1 MSQFCIQCGSPIEP
15 GVRFC
20 GTCGKPLDVRPQLPG
35 APPPMPP
42 PPAMPPVVPPQY
54 APGPQQ
60 GTALAHPEPLSL
72 SSRICQVRCDRVG

>member
-20 GTCGKPLDVRPQLPG
+20 GTCGRPFDVRPQPPG
-35 APPPMPP
+35 VPPPMLQYRRWCRLNMR
-42 PPAMPPVVPPQY
+42 PAQP
-54 APGPQQ
+54 
-60 GTALAHPEPLSL
+60 GTALSHPEPLSL